1 MLSSQMIGLL
11 GVSIWET
18 IYMVIIST
26 VLAYAIG
33 LPIGVVLNITSKDG
47 ICPNRAVNSVLG
59 VIVNV
64 FRSIPF
70 LILLIWMLP
79 VTQAIVGTMVGPTS
93 VIVPL
98 VVSAAPFV
106 GRMVESSL
114 NEIDKGVVEA
124 AQSMGSSSWQIIY
137 KVLIPESKPSLIIGA
152 AISVTTILG
161 YSAMAGIVGGGGLGA
176 VAMNY
181 GLYRYDDQIMFI
193 TIVIIVVI
201 VQIFQEIDSGMEEII
216 VGVVGS
222 LQFDV
227 FQYRMEN
234 EYNVDISMST
244 LPYSFIRWIDNE
256 EIDLKKLNLTSD
268 TKKVQDTKGRYL
280 LLFANQWSIN
290 WALEHNEGLLLSEFS
305 KN

>member
-47 ICPNRAVNSVLG
+47 ICPNSAVNSVLG

-201 VQIFQEIDSGMEEII
+201 VQIFQEIGM
-216 VGVVGS
+216 
-222 LQFDV
+222 
-227 FQYRMEN
+227 M
-234 EYNVDISMST
+234 T
-244 LPYSFIRWIDNE
+244 A
-256 EIDLKKLNLTSD
+256 KKLDKRL
-268 TKKVQDTKGRYL
+268 K
-280 LLFANQWSIN
+280 
-290 WALEHNEGLLLSEFS
+290 
-305 KN
+305 

>member
-11 GVSIWET
+11 GGSIWET

-201 VQIFQEIDSGMEEII
+201 VQIFQEIGM
-216 VGVVGS
+216 
-222 LQFDV
+222 
-227 FQYRMEN
+227 M
-234 EYNVDISMST
+234 T
-244 LPYSFIRWIDNE
+244 A
-256 EIDLKKLNLTSD
+256 KKLDKRL
-268 TKKVQDTKGRYL
+268 K
-280 LLFANQWSIN
+280 
-290 WALEHNEGLLLSEFS
+290 
-305 KN
+305 

>member
-152 AISVTTILG
+152 AI
-161 YSAMAGIVGGGGLGA
+161 
-176 VAMNY
+176 
-181 GLYRYDDQIMFI
+181 
-193 TIVIIVVI
+193 
-201 VQIFQEIDSGMEEII
+201 
-216 VGVVGS
+216 
-222 LQFDV
+222 
-227 FQYRMEN
+227 
-234 EYNVDISMST
+234 
-244 LPYSFIRWIDNE
+244 
-256 EIDLKKLNLTSD
+256 
-268 TKKVQDTKGRYL
+268 
-280 LLFANQWSIN
+280 
-290 WALEHNEGLLLSEFS
+290 
-305 KN
+305 

>member
-64 FRSIPF
+64 FRTIPF

-201 VQIFQEIDSGMEEII
+201 VQIFQEIGM
-216 VGVVGS
+216 
-222 LQFDV
+222 
-227 FQYRMEN
+227 M
-234 EYNVDISMST
+234 T
-244 LPYSFIRWIDNE
+244 A
-256 EIDLKKLNLTSD
+256 KKLDKRL
-268 TKKVQDTKGRYL
+268 K
-280 LLFANQWSIN
+280 
-290 WALEHNEGLLLSEFS
+290 
-305 KN
+305 

>member
-1 MLSSQMIGLL
+1 MIGLL
-11 GVSIWET
+11 GVSLWET

-26 VLAYAIG
+26 ILAYAIG
-33 LPIGVVLNITSKDG
+33 LPVGVVLNITSKDG
-47 ICPNRAVNSVLG
+47 ICPNRAINSVLG
-59 VIVNV
+59 VLVNI

-114 NEIDKGVVEA
+114 NEIDKGVIEA

-181 GLYRYDDQIMFI
+181 GLYRYDYQIMFV

-201 VQIFQEIDSGMEEII
+201 VQIFQEIGM
-216 VGVVGS
+216 
-222 LQFDV
+222 
-227 FQYRMEN
+227 M
-234 EYNVDISMST
+234 MA
-244 LPYSFIRWIDNE
+244 
-256 EIDLKKLNLTSD
+256 KKLDKRL
-268 TKKVQDTKGRYL
+268 K
-280 LLFANQWSIN
+280 
-290 WALEHNEGLLLSEFS
+290 
-305 KN
+305 

>member
-33 LPIGVVLNITSKDG
+33 LPIGVVLNITSKDV

-201 VQIFQEIDSGMEEII
+201 VQIFQEIGM
-216 VGVVGS
+216 
-222 LQFDV
+222 
-227 FQYRMEN
+227 M
-234 EYNVDISMST
+234 T
-244 LPYSFIRWIDNE
+244 A
-256 EIDLKKLNLTSD
+256 KKLDKRL
-268 TKKVQDTKGRYL
+268 K
-280 LLFANQWSIN
+280 
-290 WALEHNEGLLLSEFS
+290 
-305 KN
+305 

>member
-201 VQIFQEIDSGMEEII
+201 VQIFQESGM
-216 VGVVGS
+216 
-222 LQFDV
+222 
-227 FQYRMEN
+227 M
-234 EYNVDISMST
+234 T
-244 LPYSFIRWIDNE
+244 A
-256 EIDLKKLNLTSD
+256 KKLDKRL
-268 TKKVQDTKGRYL
+268 K
-280 LLFANQWSIN
+280 
-290 WALEHNEGLLLSEFS
+290 
-305 KN
+305 

>member
-176 VAMNY
+176 VAMKY
-181 GLYRYDDQIMFI
+181 GIYRYDDQIMFI

-201 VQIFQEIDSGMEEII
+201 VQIFQEIGM
-216 VGVVGS
+216 
-222 LQFDV
+222 
-227 FQYRMEN
+227 M
-234 EYNVDISMST
+234 T
-244 LPYSFIRWIDNE
+244 A
-256 EIDLKKLNLTSD
+256 KKLDKRL
-268 TKKVQDTKGRYL
+268 K
-280 LLFANQWSIN
+280 
-290 WALEHNEGLLLSEFS
+290 
-305 KN
+305 

>member
-33 LPIGVVLNITSKDG
+33 LPIGVVLNITSKDS

-201 VQIFQEIDSGMEEII
+201 VQIFQEIGM
-216 VGVVGS
+216 
-222 LQFDV
+222 
-227 FQYRMEN
+227 M
-234 EYNVDISMST
+234 T
-244 LPYSFIRWIDNE
+244 A
-256 EIDLKKLNLTSD
+256 KKLDKRL
-268 TKKVQDTKGRYL
+268 K
-280 LLFANQWSIN
+280 
-290 WALEHNEGLLLSEFS
+290 
-305 KN
+305 

>member
-1 MLSSQMIGLL
+1 MLINEMIELMGISL
-11 GVSIWET
+11 WET
-18 IYMVIIST
+18 IYMVIFST
-26 VLAYAIG
+26 ALSYIIG
-33 LPIGVVLNITSKDG
+33 LPTGVILNITGKDG
-47 ICPNRAVNSVLG
+47 ICPNHWINSVLG
-59 VIVNV
+59 VIVNI

-114 NEIDKGVVEA
+114 SEIDKGVVEA

-152 AISVTTILG
+152 AISITTILG

-181 GLYRYDDQIMFI
+181 GLYRYDDQVMFI

-201 VQIFQEIDSGMEEII
+201 VQIFQETGM
-216 VGVVGS
+216 
-222 LQFDV
+222 
-227 FQYRMEN
+227 MAA
-234 EYNVDISMST
+234 
-244 LPYSFIRWIDNE
+244 
-256 EIDLKKLNLTSD
+256 KKLDKRL
-268 TKKVQDTKGRYL
+268 K
-280 LLFANQWSIN
+280 
-290 WALEHNEGLLLSEFS
+290 
-305 KN
+305 

>member
-1 MLSSQMIGLL
+1 MLSNQMIGLL
-11 GVSIWET
+11 GVSLWET

-26 VLAYAIG
+26 ILAYAIG
-33 LPIGVVLNITSKDG
+33 LPVGVVLNITSKDG
-47 ICPNRAVNSVLG
+47 ICPNRAINSVLG
-59 VIVNV
+59 VLVNI

-114 NEIDKGVVEA
+114 NEIDKGVIEA

-181 GLYRYDDQIMFI
+181 GLYRYDYQIMFVTI
-193 TIVIIVVI
+193 TVIIVVI
-201 VQIFQEIDSGMEEII
+201 VQIFQEIGM
-216 VGVVGS
+216 
-222 LQFDV
+222 
-227 FQYRMEN
+227 M
-234 EYNVDISMST
+234 MA
-244 LPYSFIRWIDNE
+244 
-256 EIDLKKLNLTSD
+256 KKLDKRL
-268 TKKVQDTKGRYL
+268 K
-280 LLFANQWSIN
+280 
-290 WALEHNEGLLLSEFS
+290 
-305 KN
+305 

>member
-137 KVLIPESKPSLIIGA
+137 KVLIPESKPSLLIGA

-201 VQIFQEIDSGMEEII
+201 VQIFQEIGMMTAKKM
-216 VGVVGS
+216 
-222 LQFDV
+222 DK
-227 FQYRMEN
+227 R
-234 EYNVDISMST
+234 
-244 LPYSFIRWIDNE
+244 
-256 EIDLKKLNLTSD
+256 LK
-268 TKKVQDTKGRYL
+268 
-280 LLFANQWSIN
+280 
-290 WALEHNEGLLLSEFS
+290 
-305 KN
+305 